1 MIASMRKSYNQSMHQ
16 RRFTVLPELY
26 PFADH
31 WFDYQGAA
39 IHYVD
44 EGRGTPVLML
54 HGNPSWSFLYRDVI
68 KSVKDACRAVAPDYP
83 GFGFSEHPQGYRY
96 TPREHAAAMEALI
109 DHLQLKRF
117 VLVVQDW
124 GGPIGLSI
132 ATKRP
137 DDITGLVILNTWAWP
152 SRGGMIFF
160 SHLMGDA
167 LGRFLHRRF
176 NFFAKK
182 IVPASIARADRKTP
196 EVLKAYTD
204 PFPTPES
211 RIGTWVF
218 PREIRMND
226 GWLGQTENGLAKLRD
241 KPVEFVWAMKDPAFG
256 QEKFIARWQSYFPG
270 APVDRVADASHFI
283 QEDAPDRVAAAVKR
297 VLGRIR

>member
-1 MIASMRKSYNQSMHQ
+1 MPHE
-16 RRFTVLPELY
+16 RRFSVSPELY

-31 WFDYQGAA
+31 WFDRNGAA

-44 EGRGTPVLML
+44 EGSGTPVLML

-68 KSVKDACRAVAPDYP
+68 KNLKGVCRAIAPDYP
-83 GFGFSEHPQGYRY
+83 GFGFSEHPRGYGY
-96 TPREHAAAMEALI
+96 TAREHAASIEALI
-109 DHLQLKRF
+109 DHLQLKGF

-137 DDITGLVILNTWAWP
+137 QRVAGLVILNTWAWP
-152 SRGGMIFF
+152 SRGKMIFF

-167 LGRFLHRRF
+167 LGRFLIRRY
-176 NFFAKK
+176 NLFANKV
-182 IVPASIARADRKTP
+182 VPGSISRTDRKTP

-204 PFPTPES
+204 PFPTAES
-211 RIGTWVF
+211 RKGTWVF

-226 GWLGQTENGLAKLRD
+226 DWLGETEKGLARLRE
-241 KPVEFVWAMKDPAFG
+241 KPVELVFAMKDPAFG
-256 QEKFIARWQSYFPG
+256 QETTIARWKTYFPD
-270 APVDRVADASHFI
+270 APVDRVPDANHYI
-283 QEDAPDRVAAAVKR
+283 QEDAPDRVAAAVRR

>member
-1 MIASMRKSYNQSMHQ
+1 MPERKFVVS
-16 RRFTVLPELY
+16 RELY

-31 WFDYQGAA
+31 WFDYRGAA

-44 EGRGTPVLML
+44 EGKGMPVLML
-54 HGNPSWSFLYRDVI
+54 HGNPTWSFLYRDVI
-68 KSVKDACRAVAPDYP
+68 KDVKDVCRAIAPDYP
-83 GFGFSEHPQGYRY
+83 GFGFSEHPKDYGY
-96 TPREHAAAMEALI
+96 TAREHSAAVEALI
-109 DHLQLKRF
+109 DHLRLDRF

-132 ATKRP
+132 AAKRP
-137 DDITGLVILNTWAWP
+137 DAIAGLVILNTWAWP
-152 SRGGMIFF
+152 SHGGMLLF

-167 LGRFLHRRF
+167 FGRWLHRRF

-182 IVPASIARADRKTP
+182 IVPSGIATASRKTA

-218 PREIRMND
+218 PREIRINND
-226 GWLGQTENGLAKLRD
+226 WLAETERGLSQLRG
-241 KPVEFVWAMKDPAFG
+241 KPVEMVWAMKDPAFA
-256 QEKFIARWQSYFPG
+256 KKPIMDHWQSIFPG
-270 APVDRVADASHFI
+270 APIERIEHARHFI
-283 QEDAPDRVAAAVKR
+283 QEDAPDRIAAAIRR
-297 VLGRIR
+297 VLRLTNR

>member
-1 MIASMRKSYNQSMHQ
+1 MPQE
-16 RRFTVLPELY
+16 RRFRVSNELY

-31 WFDYQGAA
+31 WFDRNGTA

-68 KSVKDACRAVAPDYP
+68 KGVKDVCRAIAPDYP
-83 GFGFSEHPQGYRY
+83 GFGFSEHPSGYGY
-96 TPREHAAAMEALI
+96 TAQEHAAAMDALI
-109 DHLQLKRF
+109 DHLQLKQF

-124 GGPIGLSI
+124 GGPIGMSI
-132 ATKRP
+132 ATRRP
-137 DDITGLVILNTWAWP
+137 QDVAGLVILNTWAWP

-167 LGRFLHRRF
+167 PGRWMHRRF

-182 IVPASIARADRKTP
+182 IVPASINRADRKTP

-226 GWLGQTENGLAKLRD
+226 AWLAETERGLPRLGG
-241 KPVEFVWAMKDPAFG
+241 KPVEMVWAMKDPAFG
-256 QEKFIARWQSYFPG
+256 TEKFIARWQSYFPG
-270 APVDRVADASHFI
+270 AAVDRVPDANHFI
-283 QEDAPDRVAAAVKR
+283 QEDAPERVAAAVR
-297 VLGRIR
+297 RIVQRLS